1 MHTDVDARRPAIASS
16 GTIENPCLSVCIRGS
31 ILFALELALLCTLLQ
46 TSIAGKALALPFPFS
61 LFSRD
66 GAVAHMHVLMING
79 GGRRERNYQSHLLHV
94 QALLQV
100 LEHAGARPDHV
111 SIFSSDGDD
120 PAPDLAVSET
130 EDPNFWLLRGTSL
143 DGALGTPIT
152 YANSVVPGMRL
163 YPATKSGLRTWFEA
177 AGRRLRRGDTLLVY
191 VTDHGS
197 KNAADLTDNRITL
210 WGKDE
215 SLSVHEL
222 KDLLALL
229 KPGVRVVAL
238 MSQCYSGAFANL
250 SYDRGAEALPDG
262 QVCGYFSSTADRPA
276 YGCYPE
282 NRGKDNVGHSF
293 HFIRALESSA
303 SFPAAHDTVLVT
315 DRTPDVPLRTSDLYL
330 EDLLRRSA
338 QRKGQTLPAAVDA
351 LLSEAWR
358 DKAAWEPEIR
368 LLDRIAHA
376 VGYFSPRSL
385 AELDAQST
393 LLPDV
398 SDKLKTYADSWDSA
412 LANLAQQN
420 LQRFLL
426 AESAWPPRLVPVQ
439 LQQADPAAL
448 RALTVSLLANLGA
461 FTRADTITDTRL
473 GVLREK
479 AEAAAAASYRMHV
492 RLGVVLRLRAV
503 LTSIAGRLYV
513 SQYASDAERQAFE
526 ALRRCE
532 NVRLGDPG
540 PGTTQ
545 LATADPFPSYDEEVK
560 VAQDASPAWMG
571 IRYKQASPND
581 RARLRLGDGAAAVV
595 AVYPDSPAQR
605 AGLAVGD
612 FVLGP
617 PGAPFTEPNQ
627 IREWTMLSAVHE
639 RAPLLVLRGNRR
651 RRIALV
657 PEPLPL
663 VWPDLPAPPKVGA
676 VAPRLQVEA
685 YRGAAPR
692 TLADGKPHLLF
703 FWATWCAPCKASLP
717 EVLAF
722 EQQRHVQVI
731 AVTDELREQLDTFF
745 AHFSTGFPETVAM
758 DEYRRAFL
766 AYGVSGTPTFVFIDG
781 DGTVRGYTSGY
792 TADKG
797 IGVTGWAW
805 GERTPAATAPH

>member
-1 MHTDVDARRPAIASS
+1 MRHSPLNTHHS
-16 GTIENPCLSVCIRGS
+16 T
-31 ILFALELALLCTLLQ
+31 LLCTLLFLISVVE
-46 TSIAGKALALPFPFS
+46 TAVALPFPLS
-61 LFSRD
+61 LFTQD
-66 GAVAHMHVLMING
+66 GAVSARTYVLMING
-79 GGRRERNYQSHLLHV
+79 GGRREHNYQSHLLHV
-94 QALLQV
+94 QALLRV
-100 LEHAGARPDHV
+100 LLQAGIRRDHV

-120 PAPDLAVSET
+120 PTPDLAVSET
-130 EDPNFWLLRGTSL
+130 QDSEFWLLQGTSL
-143 DGALGTPIT
+143 EGPLGPPIT
-152 YANSVVPGMRL
+152 YANSVVPGVRL
-163 YPATKSGLRTWFEA
+163 QPATRAGLQAWFEA
-177 AGRRLRRGDTLLVY
+177 ARRRLRRGDTLLVY

-197 KNAADLTDNRITL
+197 KNAVDIANNRITL

-215 SLSVHEL
+215 SLSVREL
-222 KDLLALL
+222 KELLGKLN
-229 KPGVRVVAL
+229 PGVRVVAL

-250 SYDRGAEALPDG
+250 SYDRTAEALPDG
-262 QVCGYFSSTADRPA
+262 NVCGYFSSTADRPA

-303 SFPAAHDTVLVT
+303 AFPAAHEAVLVT

-330 EDLLRRSA
+330 EDLLRRRALRTGQELSA
-338 QRKGQTLPAAVDA
+338 VVDA

-358 DKAAWEPEIR
+358 DKATWEPEIR

-398 SDKLKTYADSWDSA
+398 SDKLKTYANSWGSA
-412 LANLAQQN
+412 LASLAQQN
-420 LQRFLL
+420 LQRFLRTQ
-426 AESAWPPRLVPVQ
+426 AEWPPRLFPVQ
-439 LQQADPAAL
+439 LQQVDPSAL
-448 RALTVSLLANLGA
+448 RSLTESLLADLAA
-461 FTRADTITDTRL
+461 FTRADAVTDARL
-473 GVLREK
+473 RVLKEK
-479 AEAAAAASYRMHV
+479 ADAAAAASYRMHV

-513 SQYASDAERQAFE
+513 SKYASGAERQAFE
-526 ALRRCE
+526 GLLRCE
-532 NVRLGDPG
+532 DFRLGDRHAANV
-540 PGTTQ
+540 Q

-560 VAQDASPAWMG
+560 LAEDASPAWMG

-581 RARLRLGDGAAAVV
+581 RTRMHLGDGAAAVV
-595 AVYPDSPAQR
+595 AVYPDSPAKR

-639 RAPLLVLRGNRR
+639 RAPLMVLRGRR
-651 RRIALV
+651 RLQVALV
-657 PEPLPL
+657 PEPFPL

-676 VAPRLQVEA
+676 VAPRLQLET
-685 YRGAAPR
+685 YRGTAPR
-692 TLADGKPHLLF
+692 TLADGKAHLLF

-722 EQQRHVQVI
+722 EHQRHVQVI
-731 AVTDELREQLDTFF
+731 ALTDESRAQLDTFF
-745 AHFSTGFPETVAM
+745 AHYGAGFPETVAM

-766 AYGVSGTPTFVFIDG
+766 AYGVSGTPTFVLVDG
-781 DGTVRGYTSGY
+781 DGSVRSYTSGY
-792 TADKG
+792 TPDKG
-797 IGVTGWAW
+797 IGVAGWSW
-805 GERTPAATAPH
+805 GERTPAATSP